1 MFIFGGQRKQDEYL
15 SDFFTYNVDTD
26 EVENITNINYG
37 GGGGRGSGSDAT
49 AGGSNAAIPAAG
61 YTQVRGEPESP

>member
-37 GGGGRGSGSDAT
+37 GRGSGSDAT
-49 AGGSNAAIPAAG
+49 VGGSNAAIPAAG
-61 YTQVRGEPESP
+61 YTQVRGEPEIS

>member
-37 GGGGRGSGSDAT
+37 GGGRGSGSDAT

-61 YTQVRGEPESP
+61 YTQVRGEPEIS

>member
-37 GGGGRGSGSDAT
+37 GRGSGSDAT

-61 YTQVRGEPESP
+61 YTQVRREPEIS